1 MLIYSFYSLC
11 SKNLIVKYAAFYLN
25 QNMDKFQ
32 SFFLSIYHY
41 YSLEIDNVYSKLWLN
56 FFLIMWFYSL
66 KRYFVT
72 DSGFKVAKGTLELV
86 DNDFG
91 LICSAQMKDLP
102 RKPGCSGWHLTR
114 GGTFFNSHY

>member
-1 MLIYSFYSLC
+1 
-11 SKNLIVKYAAFYLN
+11 
-25 QNMDKFQ
+25 MDKFAFK
-32 SFFLSIYHY
+32 SFFFLSIYHH
-41 YSLEIDNVYSKLWLN
+41 YSVFSFERDNVYSKLSFK
-56 FFLIMWFYSL
+56 FFISNHVVLFIYSF

-102 RKPGCSGWHLTR
+102 RKPCCSGWHLTR